1 MRRRDFIKVLAG
13 ADVLWPVVVR
23 AQQSD
28 RMRRIGVLL
37 GGLAADD
44 PEAQRGLAALR
55 QGLAA
60 LGRIEGRDLQIDYR
74 SGVGDTERSRKFAAE
89 LVAAVCT
96 GPNFSIAVR
105 KFAKCVGSVGTL
117 SAISSLCGKSPGDR
131 AQILFN

>member
-1 MRRRDFIKVLAG
+1 
-13 ADVLWPVVVR
+13 VLWPVVVR

-89 LVAAVCT
+89 LVANI
-96 GPNFSIAVR
+96 PDIH
-105 KFAKCVGSVGTL
+105 
-117 SAISSLCGKSPGDR
+117 
-131 AQILFN
+131 IL